1 MGLCLGSR
9 GAAQRSAARGRSRRI
24 ERELYE
30 QAKRELGAVRI
41 LLLGSAESGKSTLVK
56 QMKII
61 HSQGFSPEELAD
73 FKPAVLDNLLSS
85 MKFVLHGMGT
95 LHIDLAN
102 SKNQVHAR
110 SVLSCSHCLDETQM
124 VLPWVSDALCC
135 LWADDGVQAATRRGY
150 EYGLNDSALYFFE
163 NMERLVHPEFQP
175 TPNDVLRVRLRTSGI
190 VETHF
195 RIKDLVF
202 RLYDVGGQRSER
214 RKWLGCFEDM
224 RAVLFVASLSAYD
237 EALPEEPALNRLLES
252 MKLFSSVCNNVFFQS
267 TSLILFLN
275 KIDLLQEK
283 ILRLGRHLRLFFPQY
298 TGADCDVGAAARFI
312 ASLFLSC
319 NETPQKLIYHH
330 FTTAT
335 DTHSVR
341 GVFHMVMDTIIQENL
356 EAAALL

>member
-9 GAAQRSAARGRSRRI
+9 GAAQQRAARGRSRRI

-56 QMKII
+56 QMKIL

-95 LHIDLAN
+95 LHIDLTN

-110 SVLSCSHCLDETQM
+110 SVLSCRRCLDETQM
-124 VLPWVSDALCC
+124 VLPWVSDALGC
-135 LWADDGVQAATRRGY
+135 LWADAGVQAATRRGY
-150 EYGLNDSALYFFE
+150 EYGLNDTALYFFE
-163 NMERLVHPEFQP
+163 NMERLVHPEFRP
-175 TPNDVLRVRLRTSGI
+175 TPNDALRVRLRTSGI

-202 RLYDVGGQRSER
+202 WLYDVGGQCTER

-252 MKLFSSVCNNVFFQS
+252 VKLFSSVCNNVFFQS

-312 ASLFLSC
+312 TSLFLSC
-319 NETPQKLIYHH
+319 NETPPESDLPQTH
-330 FTTAT
+330 TACRAYST
-335 DTHSVR
+335 W
-341 GVFHMVMDTIIQENL
+341 
-356 EAAALL
+356 

>member
-1 MGLCLGSR
+1 
-9 GAAQRSAARGRSRRI
+9 
-24 ERELYE
+24 
-30 QAKRELGAVRI
+30 
-41 LLLGSAESGKSTLVK
+41 
-56 QMKII
+56 MKII

-95 LHIDLAN
+95 LRINLTN

-135 LWADDGVQAATRRGY
+135 LWADAGVQAAARRGY

-163 NMERLVHPEFQP
+163 NMERLVHPKFRP
-175 TPNDVLRVRLRTSGI
+175 TPSDVLRVRLRTSGI

-202 RLYDVGGQRSER
+202 RLYDVGGQRTER

-237 EALPEEPALNRLLES
+237 EALPEEPALNRLQES
-252 MKLFSSVCNNVFFQS
+252 TKLFSSVCHSVFFQS

-283 ILRLGRHLRLFFPQY
+283 ILRLGRHLRLSFPQY
-298 TGADCDVGAAARFI
+298 TGADCDVGAAAQFI

-335 DTHSVR
+335 DTYSVR
-341 GVFHMVMDTIIQENL
+341 GVFRVVMDTIVQENL